1 MNRWS
6 TEILYLAHQSCPEID
21 KTHFAWGSEEQAFSF
36 IADGT
41 AKSKETCK
49 CLTGCLYPP
58 PSNPTLGMYPEDAA
72 AAVAK
77 SLQSCPTLCNSMD
90 CSPAGFSVHGILQVR
105 ILEWVVM
112 PFSRGSHQPRDGT
125 QSPTL
130 QIDFLPSEPPE
141 KSKV

>member
-21 KTHFAWGSEEQAFSF
+21 NTHFSWGSEEQALSF

-58 PSNPTLGMYPEDAA
+58 PSNPTLGMYPEDAT

-105 ILEWVVM
+105 ILKWVVM
-112 PFSRGSHQPRDGT
+112 PFSRGSSWPKDGT
-125 QSPTL
+125 HISYVSCICRWAL
-130 QIDFLPSEPPE
+130 YN
-141 KSKV
+141 